1 MTDSQVLGD
10 EEVEAMVTSEN
21 ERTGIMEV
29 DEDDDEEEDE
39 GEGEA
44 HENDE
49 EEEAEVSAHVGSGSA
64 SIVRAGMP
72 VPHSIANGD
81 TDAHPTA
88 SSQGSSSAPNSEHSA
103 SRNPIVV
110 DSDSEDD
117 GEQEDGTDMEI
128 EDEFGGASS
137 RVGTATRGSGPAL
150 SGKRK
155 RRSHA

>member
-1 MTDSQVLGD
+1 MNPFGVYRL
-10 EEVEAMVTSEN
+10 TSSVYACAACFLPFFFD
-21 ERTGIMEV
+21 R
-29 DEDDDEEEDE
+29 
-39 GEGEA
+39 
-44 HENDE
+44 
-49 EEEAEVSAHVGSGSA
+49 SA

-72 VPHSIANGD
+72 VPHTITND
-81 TDAHPTA
+81 DVNAHPTA
-88 SSQGSSSAPNSEHSA
+88 SSQGSSSAPNSELSA

-128 EDEFGGASS
+128 EDGFGGASS
-137 RVGTATRGSGPAL
+137 RIGTAMRGSGPAL